1 MSSAIS
7 SPIRFALGGLV
18 AMAIGMGIGRF
29 VYTPILPGMMSDL
42 GLSPGD
48 AGIIASANFLGYL
61 VGAIV
66 AGYGWAA
73 GMERKVMLASLGAS
87 AALCLAMSLTDD
99 VLLFSIIRFLAGMAS
114 AFMLVF
120 AATIVF
126 SHLGAANRLD
136 LQAVHFGGVGTGIAA
151 SALLVA
157 LGSFTG
163 YGWRADWIGAA
174 ILSVLGLVAVAVLI
188 REGPLRSGADIK
200 EPAIAWT
207 PQFIKLN
214 VAYALFGIGYVITAT
229 FIVAIVRS
237 SNGGASME
245 ALVWLLTGLAG
256 IVSVWVWNPVL
267 RRAGPFSSLALSL
280 IALAG
285 GVAGSVILPTPIGP
299 LIGGLLLGL
308 TIMVITAFVFQAG
321 RQLLPQ
327 SPRRMMAIT
336 TAAFGIG
343 QIVGPLIAGYLAD
356 ISGNFTS
363 ATLLAAGGL
372 VVGAFFA
379 FSAGRGSES

>member
-1 MSSAIS
+1 MASSTS

-18 AMAIGMGIGRF
+18 AMAVGMGIGRF
-29 VYTPILPGMMSDL
+29 VYTPILPGMMSAL
-42 GLSPGD
+42 GLSAGD

-61 VGAIV
+61 VGAVV
-66 AGYGWAA
+66 AGYSWAE
-73 GMERKVMLASLGAS
+73 GIERKVMMVSLGAS
-87 AALCLAMSLTDD
+87 AALCLAMSLTDN
-99 VLLFSIIRFLAGMAS
+99 VLLFSVIRFLAGMAS

-126 SHLGAANRLD
+126 SHLGAAGRLD
-136 LQAVHFGGVGTGIAA
+136 LQAVHFAGVGTGIAV

-157 LGSFTG
+157 INSASG
-163 YGWRADWIGAA
+163 YGWRADWVVAA
-174 ILSVLGLVAVAVLI
+174 IASVLGLFAVWGLI
-188 REGPLRSGADIK
+188 REGPVRSGSPVA
-200 EPAIAWT
+200 EPPIAWT
-207 PQFIKLN
+207 PEFIKIN
-214 VAYALFGIGYVITAT
+214 IAYALFGIGYVITAT

-237 SNGGASME
+237 GHGSASME
-245 ALVWLLTGLAG
+245 AMVWLLTGLAG

-267 RRAGPFSSLALSL
+267 RRTGPFTSLSL
-280 IALAG
+280 SLLALAG
-285 GVAGSVILPTPIGP
+285 GVAASVALPSPVGP

-308 TIMVITAFVFQAG
+308 TIMVITAFMFQAG

-336 TAAFGIG
+336 TASFGIG

-379 FSAGRGSES
+379 FSAGRPAR

>member
-1 MSSAIS
+1 MKSDSA
-7 SPIRFALGGLV
+7 SPFRFAFGGLV

-29 VYTPILPGMMSDL
+29 VYTPILPGMMGDL
-42 GLSPGD
+42 RLSAGD

-73 GMERKVMLASLGAS
+73 GIERKVMLAALAAS
-87 AALCLAMSLTDD
+87 AALCLAMSLTDN
-99 VLLFSIIRFLAGMAS
+99 VLLFSVIRFLAGMAS
-114 AFMLVF
+114 ALMLVF

-126 SHLGAANRLD
+126 SHLGAAGRLD
-136 LQAVHFGGVGTGIAA
+136 LQAVHFGGVGTGIAL

-157 LGSFTG
+157 LVSLTDF
-163 YGWRADWIGAA
+163 GWRADWIGAA
-174 ILSVLGLVAVAVLI
+174 ILSTLGLIAVALLI
-188 REGPLRSGADIK
+188 SEGPLRDGRDIN

-207 PQFIKLN
+207 AEFIKLN
-214 VAYALFGIGYVITAT
+214 IAYALFGIGYVITAT
-229 FIVAIVRS
+229 FIMAIVR
-237 SNGGASME
+237 ASEGSASTE
-245 ALVWLLTGLAG
+245 ALVWLCTGLAG
-256 IVSVWVWNPVL
+256 IFSVWIWNPVL
-267 RRAGPFSSLALSL
+267 RRAGPFTSLAFSL
-280 IALAG
+280 LALAG
-285 GVAGSVILPTPIGP
+285 GVAASVILPSPVGP

-321 RQLLPQ
+321 RQLVPQ

-343 QIVGPLIAGYLAD
+343 QIIGPLIAGYLAD
-356 ISGNFTS
+356 LSGNFTS
-363 ATLLAAGGL
+363 STLLAAGGL

-379 FSAGRGSES
+379 FSAGRKVNG

>member
-1 MSSAIS
+1 MKSDPA
-7 SPIRFALGGLV
+7 SPLRFALGGLV

-42 GLSPGD
+42 GLSAGD

-61 VGAIV
+61 VGAVI

-73 GMERKVMLASLGAS
+73 GIERKVMLVSLGAS
-87 AALCLAMSLTDD
+87 AALCLAMGLTEN
-99 VLLFSIIRFLAGMAS
+99 VLLFSVIRFLAGMAS

-126 SHLGAANRLD
+126 SHLGAAGRLD
-136 LQAVHFGGVGTGIAA
+136 LQALHFGGVGTGIAL

-157 LGSFTG
+157 LGAYTG
-163 YGWRADWIGAA
+163 YGWRADWVGAA
-174 ILSVLGLVAVAVLI
+174 VLSTLGLIAVALLI
-188 REGPLRSGADIK
+188 GEGPLRNGTNIK

-207 PQFIKLN
+207 AEFIKLN
-214 VAYALFGIGYVITAT
+214 IAYALFGIGYVITAT
-229 FIVAIVRS
+229 FIMAIVRANEGS
-237 SNGGASME
+237 ASTE
-245 ALVWLLTGLAG
+245 AFVWLCTGLAG
-256 IVSVWVWNPVL
+256 IFSVWVWNPVL
-267 RRAGPFSSLALSL
+267 RRAGPFTSLALSL
-280 IALAG
+280 LVLAG
-285 GVAGSVILPTPIGP
+285 GVAASVILPSPVGP
-299 LIGGLLLGL
+299 LMGGLLLGL

-321 RQLLPQ
+321 RQLVPQ

-363 ATLLAAGGL
+363 STLLAAAGL
-372 VVGAFFA
+372 VIGSFFA
-379 FSAGRGSES
+379 FSAGRKVAL